1 MSISLKDQLLGLGFA
16 EPVKKPAAKQS
27 SASSPLSHKP
37 RGHAAAKPKQ
47 AAHSPRKPAPKPA
60 QSQTEMDLAKAFAL
74 RSQQDKREREAA
86 EAAKQEAARQKRLAK
101 EQVAALL
108 DGKILNL
115 ADADIARHFSYSGK
129 IKRIYVNAE
138 QLTALNSG
146 ALGVVQFNGRF
157 CLVEKE
163 VALAVRAQLPSLLAL
178 YCDGSE
184 INVPEAYDDPKY
196 QVPDDLIW

>member
-16 EPVKKPAAKQS
+16 EPVKKPMAQKSQ
-27 SASSPLSHKP
+27 PIP
-37 RGHAAAKPKQ
+37 RPDNKRGNPVGKAKPS
-47 AAHSPRKPAPKPA
+47 AHGVRKPASKPA

-74 RSQQDKREREAA
+74 RTQQDKREREAA

-108 DGKILNL
+108 EGKILNL

-129 IKRIYVNAE
+129 IKRIYVNAG

-157 CLVEKE
+157 CLVDKD
-163 VALAVRAQLPSLLAL
+163 VALAVRAQLPALLAL
-178 YCDGSE
+178 YCDGTE
-184 INVPEAYDDPKY
+184 ISVPEQYEDPKF

>member
-1 MSISLKDQLLGLGFA
+1 MSISLKDQLLGLGFTQ
-16 EPVKKPAAKQS
+16 PVQKPVVQKKHPGLPSGDRRGNPTVKAKSGIQTGRR
-27 SASSPLSHKP
+27 SAS
-37 RGHAAAKPKQ
+37 
-47 AAHSPRKPAPKPA
+47 KPA
-60 QSQTEMDLAKAFAL
+60 QSQTEIDLAKAFAL

-108 DGKILNL
+108 EGKILNL

-129 IKRIYVNAE
+129 IKRIYVNAG

-157 CLVEKE
+157 CLVDKD
-163 VALAVRAQLPSLLAL
+163 VALAVRAQLPALLAL
-178 YCDGSE
+178 YCDGTE
-184 INVPEAYDDPKY
+184 INVPEHYDDPKF

>member
-16 EPVKKPAAKQS
+16 EPVKKPMAQKSHLAPPPGNRRGNPAAN
-27 SASSPLSHKP
+27 
-37 RGHAAAKPKQ
+37 AKPG
-47 AAHSPRKPAPKPA
+47 AHSARKPASKPA

-74 RSQQDKREREAA
+74 RSQQDKRELEAA
-86 EAAKQEAARQKRLAK
+86 EAAKQEVARQKRLAK
-101 EQVAALL
+101 EQVTALL

-129 IKRIYVNAE
+129 IKRIYVNAG
-138 QLTALNSG
+138 QLAALNSG

-157 CLVEKE
+157 CLVDKD
-163 VALAVRAQLPSLLAL
+163 VALAVRAQLPALLAL
-178 YCDGSE
+178 YCDGTE
-184 INVPEAYDDPKY
+184 ITVPEQYEDPKF